1 MIWRIAFSDKDSSVT
16 RSTMSS
22 SACMLQLTPFNR
34 AHSVTLVHLLQ
45 TSGEGGG
52 RVEHY
57 PDADSVSKITQRSIG
72 GRQLLKW
79 SIEVDNYSEVD
90 WGWGGGNYS
99 EVDWGWKGIQDFLNW
114 YICFHGRVWSKLISA
129 TLIPP

>member
-1 MIWRIAFSDKDSSVT
+1 
-16 RSTMSS
+16 MSS

-79 SIEVDNYSEVD
+79 SIEGRQLLRGRLGVERYS
-90 WGWGGGNYS
+90 GLS
-99 EVDWGWKGIQDFLNW
+99 ELVHLFPRSCMVEADFSHAN
-114 YICFHGRVWSKLISA
+114 
-129 TLIPP
+129 PP